1 MGDFVVGQSLWETRA
16 VSRGI
21 SCRCWMLWRQCAVAA
36 MILGLSGPLN
46 VARARADEARLTVRD
61 DAGRVVQLARPATR
75 VITML
80 PSLTEIVCALDL
92 CDRLVATDR
101 YSNFPAVVTHLPKTG
116 GIDDASIELIVRMK
130 PDVVVLNRSQRIE
143 QRLTSLGVA
152 SVALKTDD
160 FADIARSI
168 TVIGTLLGVP
178 ERASMLNAKINADV
192 AMIATQARRAR
203 AHRQPSV
210 YFEVDQAPYA
220 AGPESFIGQMLTQLG
235 LVNIAPAG
243 HGAFPK
249 LNPEYVVRMN
259 PDIIFVSATEAQELA
274 HRPGWAAIRAVR
286 EHRICSFP
294 RQLGDPVMRAGP
306 RIATGMQM
314 IDACVRK
321 VLP

>member
-1 MGDFVVGQSLWETRA
+1 MVGQSRSNSGA
-16 VSRGI
+16 RPRGAGF
-21 SCRCWMLWRQCAVAA
+21 RFEMPGRGCAVVAA
-36 MILGLSGPLN
+36 SLCLLSAFL
-46 VARARADEARLTVRD
+46 VMSASADEARISVRD
-61 DAGRVVQLARPATR
+61 DAGRVVQLAHPARR

-101 YSNFPAVVTHLPKTG
+101 YSNFPLAVTHLPKTG

-143 QRLTSLGVA
+143 QRLSSLGIA

-168 TVIGTLLGVP
+168 TVIGALLGVP
-178 ERASMLNAKINADV
+178 ERASALNTQINAEV
-192 AMIATQARRAR
+192 AVIAAEAKAARGTREPR
-203 AHRQPSV
+203 V

-220 AGPESFIGQMLTQLG
+220 AGPESFIGQMLTQLAV
-235 LVNIAPAG
+235 VNIAPAG

-259 PDIIFVSATEAQELA
+259 PDVMFVSASEVQELA

-286 EHRICSFP
+286 EQRICSFP
-294 RQLGDPVMRAGP
+294 RQVADPVMRAGP
-306 RIATGMQM
+306 RIATGMRL
-314 IDACVRK
+314 IDACLRRVA
-321 VLP
+321 P